1 MTKTRRQRQ
10 DSNDIGA
17 VVLAVD
23 NSLVAIDGA
32 VTVGA
37 VYAATHPSRTTA
49 LVVLEGYAD
58 TQTAMPDVA
67 SFGEVTRRNR
77 TRGIARRDE

>member
-1 MTKTRRQRQ
+1 
-10 DSNDIGA
+10 

-23 NSLVAIDGA
+23 NPLLAIDDA
-32 VTVGA
+32 VTAGA

-58 TQTAMPDVA
+58 TQTAMLYRI
-67 SFGEVTRRNR
+67 SR
-77 TRGIARRDE
+77 